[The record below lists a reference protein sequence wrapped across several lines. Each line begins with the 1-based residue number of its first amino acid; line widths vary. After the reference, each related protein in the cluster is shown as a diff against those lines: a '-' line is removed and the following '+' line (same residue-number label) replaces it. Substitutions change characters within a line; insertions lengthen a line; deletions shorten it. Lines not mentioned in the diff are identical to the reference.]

1 MKQLINEIENMFKKE
16 NLTEGLIIEKKLDS
30 VIRTLVKD
38 IIYILKNEKDGEFEL
53 PSELYP
59 EKDTYNFVHFMNE
72 FTVELNII
80 FLDDLQNFMV
90 DGNYYNEE
98 DVLEINIEINPSN
111 IKSQLQSIIG
121 PLNELI
127 AHELTH
133 IKQHER
139 GYQFPENEPELP
151 IDYYSQE
158 HELEAQKR
166 GFARRA
172 KKEKRSIESVIDDW
186 FENNRSIHNLS
197 QQEKE
202 ELIKKIVNYKFN

>member
-1 MKQLINEIENMFKKE
+1 MKQIIFEVENLFEKE
-16 NLTEGLIIEKKLDS
+16 NLTKGLIVEKRLDS

-38 IIYILKNEKDGEFEL
+38 IIYMLKKETQGEFEL
-53 PSELYP
+53 PVDLYP
-59 EKDTYNFVHFMNE
+59 ERDTYSFIHFMNE

-80 FLDDLQNFMV
+80 FLDDLKNFMV

-139 GYQFPENEPELP
+139 GYQFPENEPKLP

-202 ELIKKIVNYKFN
+202 ELIKKIVNYRFN